1 MVSQM
6 GIVGICSA
14 SVAIVF
20 VDNIDHG
27 KDPFNAL
34 VAGGIFTGLTVGISE
49 IDMEFGE
56 AIAWVFLLSNVLLK
70 SDSILNFFL
79 GLTNSK
85 SAPSIPSQF
94 AQAQNA
100 QPSVTIHSKTPATQ
114 FPTA

>member
-14 SVAIVF
+14 SIAIVF

-49 IDMEFGE
+49 IDMGFGE
-56 AIAWVFLLSNVLLK
+56 AIAWVFLLSNVLTK

-79 GLTNSK
+79 GLANSK
-85 SAPSIPSQF
+85 PASLSPATSEASNSTTAF
-94 AQAQNA
+94 
-100 QPSVTIHSKTPATQ
+100 HSKTSATQ